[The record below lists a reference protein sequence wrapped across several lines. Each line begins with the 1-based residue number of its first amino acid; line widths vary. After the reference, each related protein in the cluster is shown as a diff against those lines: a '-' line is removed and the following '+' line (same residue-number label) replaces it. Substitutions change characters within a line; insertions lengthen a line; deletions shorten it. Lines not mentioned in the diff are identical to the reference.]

1 MIKRRGAFLCLAV
14 LTILIAACAS
24 SPSPD
29 SFTVAKP
36 NYDPEIKYAD
46 IDTGI
51 KMAYV
56 DLGNPGDP
64 VMVMIHGV
72 TGSVYVYPQMAAV
85 LTAAGYRVILV
96 DLRGHGHSDKPEA
109 GPYTT
114 AQHVDDVNALLNK
127 LNIRNANITGHS
139 LGSVVAQGLAARYPD
154 KVATLSL
161 IGTAATFKDNT
172 TLAYAQGVIGNM
184 QEVSAE
190 FVTEW
195 YGASKG
201 NYDQEFSVKIFE
213 NGKAMPAYA
222 WRNAIMGCEAYPELV
237 PDIKVPVLI
246 IWGTEDVFFGKKDQI
261 DLINQLGST
270 HIEFLVKN
278 GKGHDLFFDGHM
290 GEELSLDI
298 YRFLQGIK

>member
-1 MIKRRGAFLCLAV
+1 MFTL
-14 LTILIAACAS
+14 LITACTT
-24 SPSPD
+24 SPNVN
-29 SFTVAKP
+29 SFTAAKP
-36 NYDPEIKYAD
+36 NYNPEIKYAD

-51 KMAYV
+51 KMAYA
-56 DLGNPGDP
+56 DLGKAGNP

-127 LNIRNANITGHS
+127 LGISKANVTGHS

-154 KVATLSL
+154 KVASLSL
-161 IGTAATFKDNT
+161 IGTAATFKDNA
-172 TLAYAQGVIGNM
+172 TLAYAQGLIGGM
-184 QEVSAE
+184 QEVPEE

-201 NYDQEFSVKIFE
+201 NYDPEFSAKIFE
-213 NGKAMPAYA
+213 NGKAMPAHA

-237 PDIKVPVLI
+237 PNIKVPVLI

-261 DLINQLGST
+261 DLINQIGSD
-270 HIEFLVKN
+270 HIEFLIKK